1 MAVNVVRTIGQA
13 FELCHKMTLLMNEA
27 AINSSNACTSNT
39 GQLNGHSPSAT
50 VKEPVRDINKDCQ
63 MEKYDAALV
72 NSLSQGF
79 SMDMRM
85 LQRVD
90 SKLDKLADKVELLE
104 KQITILLRNMEVKNP
119 NDNHNDSEDSSGKS
133 SCQDLNEKSKAMLL
147 NDLKCLDQSTVVKSA
162 SKSEK
167 LSYLMSPDSL
177 LSSPILN
184 PTNTGSCLLFNDLY

>member
-1 MAVNVVRTIGQA
+1 MRTIGQA

-27 AINSSNACTSNT
+27 AHAINNSPACTSNL
-39 GQLNGHSPSAT
+39 GQLNVHSAGVT
-50 VKEPVRDINKDCQ
+50 MKESVTDKSNDCQ

-79 SMDMRM
+79 TMDMRM

-104 KQITILLRNMEVKNP
+104 KQIIILLRNMEMKNQ
-119 NDNHNDSEDSSGKS
+119 NNKQNDSEDSSGKS

-147 NDLKCLDQSTVVKSA
+147 NDLKCLDQSTVVKST

-177 LSSPILN
+177 LSSPVLH